1 MVSSHPAP
9 RDSDS
14 KICLPSSAGDDKLLA
29 APLPIQQNPTR
40 SDCATLPHKVL
51 DIVLMFAYYPRMGS
65 IHLVIPQ
72 KEEPPALHERAM
84 DNLKYIRETMERA
97 SAFTGISGWGQVVI
111 GITALI
117 ASLISAPQKTFKGW
131 LAVWVAEAVIAL
143 LIAGWS
149 MDRKARAAKMPLL
162 SGPGRKVAFSLS
174 PPIFAGG
181 ILSVVLYRAGLTN
194 AIPGLWLLLYG
205 TGVVTGGMFS
215 VSAVPIMGL
224 CFMALGAAAFLAPA
238 GLANWFMAAG
248 FGGLHIVFGVIIARR
263 YGG

>member
-14 KICLPSSAGDDKLLA
+14 KICLPFPASDDKLLA
-29 APLPIQQNPTR
+29 ASILFQRNRTR
-40 SDCATLPHKVL
+40 NSTLFHKVL
-51 DIVLMFAYYPRMGS
+51 DTALMFAYYPRMGS

>member
-1 MVSSHPAP
+1 
-9 RDSDS
+9 
-14 KICLPSSAGDDKLLA
+14 
-29 APLPIQQNPTR
+29 
-40 SDCATLPHKVL
+40 
-51 DIVLMFAYYPRMGS
+51 MGS

-84 DNLKYIRETMERA
+84 DNLQYIRETMERA
-97 SAFTGISGWGQVVI
+97 TAFTGISGWGQVAI
-111 GITALI
+111 GFTAL
-117 ASLISAPQKTFKGW
+117 ASASISAQQKTFKAW
-131 LAVWVAEAVIAL
+131 LAVWMAEALIAL

-149 MDRKARAAKMPLL
+149 IDRKARAAKMPLL

-174 PPIFAGG
+174 PPIFAGA
-181 ILSVVLYRAGLTN
+181 IVTVVLYRAGLIN

-215 VSAVPIMGL
+215 VSVVPIMGL
-224 CFMALGAAAFLAPA
+224 CFMALGAVAFFAPVEY
-238 GLANWFMAAG
+238 ANWLMAAG

>member
-1 MVSSHPAP
+1 MPNV
-9 RDSDS
+9 
-14 KICLPSSAGDDKLLA
+14 
-29 APLPIQQNPTR
+29 
-40 SDCATLPHKVL
+40 
-51 DIVLMFAYYPRMGS
+51 GS
-65 IHLVIPQ
+65 IHLVIPE

-97 SAFTGISGWGQVVI
+97 TAFTAISGWGLVAI
-111 GITALI
+111 GISAVAASAL
-117 ASLISAPQKTFKGW
+117 SVPQKTFKAW
-131 LAVWVAEAVIAL
+131 LMVWIAEALIAL

-149 MDRKARAAKMPLL
+149 MDRKARAAQMPLL

-174 PPIFAGG
+174 PPLIAGA
-181 ILSVVLYRAGLTN
+181 IVTVVLYRAGLVN

-215 VSAVPIMGL
+215 VNAVPMMGL
-224 CFMALGAAAFLAPA
+224 CFMTLGAAAFLAPA
-238 GLANWFMAAG
+238 GFAVWLMAAG

>member
-1 MVSSHPAP
+1 
-9 RDSDS
+9 
-14 KICLPSSAGDDKLLA
+14 
-29 APLPIQQNPTR
+29 
-40 SDCATLPHKVL
+40 
-51 DIVLMFAYYPRMGS
+51 MGS
-65 IHLVIPQ
+65 IHLVVPQ
-72 KEEPPALHERAM
+72 NEEPPALHERAM

-97 SAFTGISGWGQVVI
+97 TAFTGIPGWGQVAI
-111 GITALI
+111 GITAL
-117 ASLISAPQKTFKGW
+117 ASSFISGQQKTFKAW
-131 LAVWVAEAVIAL
+131 LAVWVAEALIAS

-174 PPIFAGG
+174 PPIFAGA
-181 ILSVVLYRAGLTN
+181 IITVVLYRAGLTG

-224 CFMALGAAAFLAPA
+224 CFMALGAVAFFSP

-248 FGGLHIVFGVIIARR
+248 FGGLHIVFGVLIARR